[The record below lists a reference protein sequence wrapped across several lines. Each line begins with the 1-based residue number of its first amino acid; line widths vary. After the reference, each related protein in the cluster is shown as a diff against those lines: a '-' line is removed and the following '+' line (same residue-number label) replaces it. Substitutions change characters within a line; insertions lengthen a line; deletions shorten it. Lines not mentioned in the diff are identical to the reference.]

1 MTSVTSIILTGIVV
15 AALAIAAGVQ
25 TYRLQGAQA
34 RAASLELE
42 LDSALADAAAWQAIA
57 ARHRATIDAQAD
69 LAEACLQREEQYL
82 HDAAEIATIL
92 SATDADDPP
101 PETTA
106 KPGVSNATR
115 KAAADDLNRPL

>member
-1 MTSVTSIILTGIVV
+1 MILTGIVV
-15 AALAIAAGVQ
+15 AALGIAAGIQ

-42 LDSALADAAAWQAIA
+42 LDSALANAAAWQAIA
-57 ARHRATIDAQAD
+57 TQHRAAIDAQAA
-69 LAEACLQREEQYL
+69 LAESCLQREEQYL

-92 SATDADDPP
+92 SATDTDGPP
-101 PETTA
+101 PENPA

-115 KAAADDLNRPL
+115 KAAAEYLNRPL